1 MNLSGRQNHGVVPTQ
16 RAMPELPEVETVRR
30 GLENHLTRRRIERV
44 ELRRLDLR
52 FPFPE
57 GFAALLRGRLVE
69 SVERRA
75 KYLLIRLEGKV
86 TWMCHL
92 GMTGRW
98 TLLGANSSEADDG
111 SHDWVVVH
119 LDDGGRAVFSD
130 HRRFGFMDHFETSEQ
145 DQNRFLSKLGPEPT
159 PDHLTPMDMA
169 EALRGRRTP
178 MKAALLDQRTVAGL
192 GNIYVC
198 EILFRSGISPRRRAS
213 SVAGKTG
220 VTKRVE
226 RVTAATHDVIVEAID
241 AGGSSIS
248 DFVNVEGDLGY
259 FSHSFQVYGR
269 EGEPCLSEGCDT
281 TIRRIVQAGRSTFY
295 CPNCQR

>member
-1 MNLSGRQNHGVVPTQ
+1 
-16 RAMPELPEVETVRR
+16 MPELPEVETVRR
-30 GLENHLTRRRIERV
+30 GLESHLAGRSIDKV
-44 ELRRLDLR
+44 ELRRPDLR
-52 FPFPE
+52 FPFPL
-57 GFAALLRGRLVE
+57 GFAALLSGRLVE

-75 KYLLIRLEGKV
+75 KYLLIRLDGDS

-98 TLLGANSSEADDG
+98 TLLGADSSEVDDG
-111 SHDWVVVH
+111 PHDWVVVH
-119 LDDGGRAVFSD
+119 LDDGSRAVFSD
-130 HRRFGFMDHFETSEQ
+130 HRRFGFMDVFETSEQ
-145 DQNRFLSKLGPEPT
+145 DQNKFLAKLGPEPT
-159 PDHLTPMDMA
+159 PDHLTPTDMA
-169 EALRGRRTP
+169 VALRGRRTP
-178 MKAALLDQRTVAGL
+178 MKAALLDQSTVAGL

-213 SVAGKTG
+213 SVAGKSG

-269 EGEPCLSEGCDT
+269 EGEPCLSEGCEA
-281 TIRRIVQAGRSTFY
+281 TIRRIVQSGRSTFY

>member
-1 MNLSGRQNHGVVPTQ
+1 
-16 RAMPELPEVETVRR
+16 MPELPEVETVRR
-30 GLENHLTRRRIERV
+30 GLENHLTGRRIEMV
-44 ELRRLDLR
+44 ELRRSDLR

-57 GFAALLRGRLVE
+57 GFTALLRGRLVE

-75 KYLLIRLEGKV
+75 KYLLIRLDGDT

-98 TLLGANSSEADDG
+98 TLLGADSNDSGDG
-111 SHDWVVVH
+111 PHDWVVVH

-130 HRRFGFMDHFETSEQ
+130 HRRFGFMDVFETSEQ
-145 DQNRFLSKLGPEPT
+145 DQNKFLAKLGPEPT
-159 PDHLTPMDMA
+159 PDDLTPIDMA
-169 EALRGRRTP
+169 EALKGRRTP

-198 EILFRSGISPRRRAS
+198 EILFRSGISPRRSAS
-213 SVAGKTG
+213 SVAGKSG

-269 EGEPCLSEGCDT
+269 EGEPCLSEECVA
-281 TIRRIVQAGRSTFY
+281 TIRRIVQSGRSTFY